1 MEYDSNQ
8 VIFSIKDS
16 GELVDPRLADQEAE
30 YYLVYASQE
39 EDRWGGNVCK
49 IVQKCCYLLQSE
61 LLDIDHIFQPT
72 QQWTEPGSQCHRK

>member
-16 GELVDPRLADQEAE
+16 GELVDTRLADQEAE

-39 EDRWGGNVCK
+39 EER
-49 IVQKCCYLLQSE
+49 
-61 LLDIDHIFQPT
+61 
-72 QQWTEPGSQCHRK
+72 

>member
-16 GELVDPRLADQEAE
+16 GELVDPRLAEQEPE

-39 EDRWGGNVCK
+39 DRWAGNLFE
-49 IVQKCCYLLQSE
+49 ILLFV
-61 LLDIDHIFQPT
+61 IY
-72 QQWTEPGSQCHRK
+72 CN

>member
-16 GELVDPRLADQEAE
+16 GELVDPRQAQQEAE

-39 EDRWGGNVCK
+39 DRWAGN
-49 IVQKCCYLLQSE
+49 LLE
-61 LLDIDHIFQPT
+61 ILLFVIY
-72 QQWTEPGSQCHRK
+72 CN

>member
-16 GELVDPRLADQEAE
+16 GELVDPRQAQQEAE

-39 EDRWGGNVCK
+39 DRWAACLWN
-49 IVQKCCYLLQSE
+49 IFLFCYFVILLFTAIKSN
-61 LLDIDHIFQPT
+61 
-72 QQWTEPGSQCHRK
+72 